1 MAKTHATGQYAQN
14 VFNCTKKKKP
24 SNHGIKLQS
33 TKSTLN
39 RGLYKV
45 QQEAGT
51 MEKSLSRREHSA

>member
-1 MAKTHATGQYAQN
+1 MPLGNMLKTFLT
-14 VFNCTKKKKP
+14 VPKKKKP

>member
-1 MAKTHATGQYAQN
+1 MPLGHMLKTFLT
-14 VFNCTKKKKP
+14 VPKKKP

-39 RGLYKV
+39 RGLNKV

>member
-1 MAKTHATGQYAQN
+1 MAKTHATGPYAQN
-14 VFNCTKKKKP
+14 VFNCTKKKP

-39 RGLYKV
+39 RGLNKV

-51 MEKSLSRREHSA
+51 MEKSLSMGEHSA